1 MADSSLIRTGETP
14 PSVSGGDTRTLGPSD
29 TTDTGSDM
37 VGSGMTDQELANDT
51 DAAGTGERPST
62 DRTDDGTQSADI
74 DADRIEDDDP
84 AADDPIE

>member
-14 PSVSGGDTRTLGPSD
+14 ASVSGGDTRTLGPSD

-51 DAAGTGERPST
+51 DSGGTGERPST
-62 DRTDDGTQSADI
+62 DRTDDGGQAADI